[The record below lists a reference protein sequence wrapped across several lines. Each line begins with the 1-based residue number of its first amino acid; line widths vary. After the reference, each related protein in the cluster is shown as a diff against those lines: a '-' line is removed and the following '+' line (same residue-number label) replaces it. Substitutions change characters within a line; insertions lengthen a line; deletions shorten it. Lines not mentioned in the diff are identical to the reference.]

1 MVLFYFFTALLLV
14 ILFIVLYQYFFV
26 RKDLIVL
33 KAESEAE
40 KKVLLGRIDGFVSEN
55 AIRKEENVTLTERNN
70 ELISLTSS
78 LKTENEN
85 YKKLVDE
92 FKIEKKKKKQKI
104 ESLLKMNMES
114 SSSVS
119 RLETENAN
127 YKKRI
132 EEIKNESE
140 EMKNK
145 LTVQFQNLANNILEE
160 NSKKFVLQNR
170 ENIDSLLKPLSE
182 RIRNFKEQLDI
193 SNKNANE
200 QNVSL
205 RLELQKT
212 ILLGNKMSQEAENLT
227 KAIKGN
233 TKIQGNWGENILEK
247 ILENS
252 GLEKDR
258 DYIIQASFRT
268 DEGKLYMP
276 DVIINLPGEKHII
289 VDSKMSLNNY
299 EQYFNAEDE
308 QEKEKQLKLHFDSV
322 KKHVVELAEKKY
334 QSEYDVTGLDFVL
347 MFIPI
352 EQAYSL
358 IIQSNQS
365 IFEEAYNKNV
375 VITSPSTLIPTLR
388 IIANIWKK
396 EKQNQNAM
404 LIAQQAGALYDKFV
418 GFVEDLKSIGKQ
430 IDNTRNVYADA
441 MKKLC
446 EGKGNLVTRA
456 ENIKLL
462 GAKVSKTLGSEIV
475 ISAES

>member
-1 MVLFYFFTALLLV
+1 MVY
-14 ILFIVLYQYFFV
+14 IVLIIVTFLIFIYQYSLV
-26 RKDLIVL
+26 KKSLIIL
-33 KAESEAE
+33 KVETEAE
-40 KKVLLGRIDGFVSEN
+40 KKVLSGKIDSFTLEN
-55 AIRKEENVTLTERNN
+55 ATIKGENVTLTQRNN

-92 FKIEKKKKKQKI
+92 LKIESEGQKQKI
-104 ESLLKMNMES
+104 ESLSKLNMES
-114 SSSVS
+114 SSSIS

-127 YKKRI
+127 CKKRI
-132 EEIKNESE
+132 EEIKSE
-140 EMKNK
+140 AEEIKNK

-170 ENIDSLLKPLSE
+170 ENIDSILKPLSE
-182 RIRNFKEQLDI
+182 RINNFKEQLDI

-200 QNVSL
+200 QNLSL
-205 RLELQKT
+205 RLELQKNA
-212 ILLGNKMSQEAENLT
+212 LLGNKISQEAENLA

-233 TKIQGNWGENILEK
+233 IKFQGNWGENILEK
-247 ILENS
+247 ILESS
-252 GLEKDR
+252 GLEKNR

-268 DEGKLYMP
+268 DEGKLHMP

-322 KKHVVELAEKKY
+322 KKHVAELAEKKY

-352 EQAYSL
+352 EQAYFL

-375 VITSPSTLIPTLR
+375 IIISPSTLIPTLR

-418 GFVEDLKSIGKQ
+418 GLVEDLKAIGKQ
-430 IDNTRNVYADA
+430 LDNTRNVYNDA

-446 EGKGNLVTRA
+446 DGKGNLVNRA
-456 ENIKLL
+456 ENIKML
-462 GAKVSKTLGSEIV
+462 GAKVSKALDQEIV
-475 ISAES
+475 ISADA